1 MKGKISVVFA
11 ISEFGDDAHIST
23 RALVRRANSVIKK
36 NSNSNAL
43 VAKPKYDIKN
53 LDTAQDIL
61 ALHKKMHELDDVDKS
76 SIKVRLDNLD
86 AEYINTVSHKTG
98 EPYDAVIVNLGTAEE
113 PIMRRYYLS
122 KTHSK
127 LIRMPEFKP
136 EYEFTFVENTFDEE
150 PEDSEEDE

>member
-11 ISEFGDDAHIST
+11 ISEFNSDAQITT
-23 RALVRRANSVIKK
+23 RALVRRANGVIKK

-43 VAKPKYDIKN
+43 VAKPRYDIKN
-53 LDTAQDIL
+53 LDTVQYIL
-61 ALHKKMHELDDVDKS
+61 ALHKKVHELDAVDKS

-86 AEYINTVSHKTG
+86 AEYINTVSHNTG
-98 EPYDAVIVNLGTAEE
+98 ETYDAVIVNLGTAEE
-113 PIMRRYYLS
+113 PITRRYYLS
-122 KTHSK
+122 KTQSK
-127 LIRMPEFKP
+127 LIRKPEFKP